1 MRILVLTPTFLP
13 ALGGAELVVLQVY
26 RRLADEHAVLVLT
39 PYLSKN
45 ILKNNSSTDYD
56 HLVNFGVERF
66 KDKYSFMKLRGHRV
80 TSGLIPPF
88 SLSAVSAIRQAV
100 KRFKPDVINVH
111 YVMPTGLAGLYTQK
125 VAKIPTVITYNGRDV
140 PGPGVPWFWKYW
152 HKFIGLNCEDV
163 TFVSK
168 YCRDSIFGNNSDPGH
183 IIYNGVDESIDV
195 TQDSQDELRAELKLR
210 KEENILFA
218 LQRIDYLKRVD
229 VIIQSMPTILKYKP
243 HTRLVIGG
251 KGPDIPRL
259 KKIVDKLDLTKKIIF
274 TGFISNSK
282 LPVYFSLADLFVFHS
297 TYETFGI
304 VLAEAMNYG
313 KVIVSANNTAIKEV
327 VVNGKNGIL
336 VPTSDPCSFASAALA
351 LLNDE
356 ERRIT
361 MGREGKRRTRKL
373 FQWEIIASQYEK
385 VLESVVSKNARL
397 S

>member
-26 RRLADEHAVLVLT
+26 RRLAGEHKVLVLT

-45 ILKNNSSTDYD
+45 ILKNSSSTDYN
-56 HLVNFGVERF
+56 HLINFDVERF

-88 SLSAVSAIRQAV
+88 SISAVSAIRQAV
-100 KRFKPDVINVH
+100 KQFKPDVINVH
-111 YVMPTGLAGLYTQK
+111 YVMPTGLAALYTQK
-125 VAKIPTVITYNGRDV
+125 VKKIPTVITYNGRDV

-163 TFVSK
+163 TFVSR
-168 YCRDSIFGNNSDPGH
+168 YCRDSIFGHNSDRGH
-183 IIYNGVDESIDV
+183 IIYNGVDESVDV
-195 TQDSQDELRAELKLR
+195 TQNSQDELRAELKLR
-210 KEENILFA
+210 KEENVLFA
-218 LQRIDYLKRVD
+218 LQRIDYLKRID
-229 VIIQSMPTILKYKP
+229 VIIQSMPMILKYNP
-243 HTRLVIGG
+243 HTRLIIGG

-259 KKIVDKLDLTKKIIF
+259 KKIVDNLDLAKKVTF
-274 TGFISNSK
+274 TEFISNSK

-297 TYETFGI
+297 TYETFGL

-336 VPTSDPCSFASAALA
+336 VPTSDPCSFASAALD

-356 ERRIT
+356 ERRTT

-385 VLESVVSKNARL
+385 VLVSVVSKNAR
-397 S
+397 